1 MNRQRRSAI
10 VCATVAALALA
21 ACSSNEPDEGS
32 ATTGATG
39 GESSAPAVTGD
50 ITVSSWRFADPSEIG
65 QLHVRLLEE
74 FNESQDAIKVTAE
87 PVPYNDVNTQ
97 LVNSVLS
104 GTPADLVA
112 IGPSELPS
120 NAEYLEPLDAYWE
133 AEGPEFQA
141 AFGDAAKALASYDG
155 HVYGIVIE
163 QSTTDGMWYNRE
175 VLDAAG
181 VDPEE
186 AVSSWDNYVAA
197 LQKIKDAGFTPMLF
211 EAINSTRMDRHW
223 AWYVAGGAD
232 LSDPSTYIEEMCKPA
247 SEQTFGWLADLYF
260 KGLVPNPAGMGYEE
274 STRQFAAGGVGFYTD
289 GAWGPA
295 TYAAYDESIVDKLG
309 YTHLPPKE
317 EGGPLGVNIDGLLW
331 VIPKGSPNPDAA
343 WEVMKYMSSPEAQE
357 QMVANNQIPTRVAL
371 LDEPVVKD
379 NATLSHFGALIDE
392 WGFPRPRAP
401 YMPEFKQ
408 TFIEGFQSAVT
419 GQQEPA
425 AAFAATCERLS
436 GLG

>member
-1 MNRQRRSAI
+1 MNRLRGSAL
-10 VCATVAALALA
+10 VSATVVALALT
-21 ACSSNEPDEGS
+21 ACSSTEPEESNTPSGE
-32 ATTGATG
+32 TTGTT
-39 GESSAPAVTGD
+39 SAPEITGD

-104 GTPADLVA
+104 GNPADLVA

-120 NAEYLEPLDAYWE
+120 NVEYLQPIDEFWE
-133 AEGPEFQA
+133 AEGAEFQD

-163 QSTTDGMWYNRE
+163 QSTTDGLWYNKE
-175 VLDAAG
+175 VLEAAG

-186 AVSSWDNYVAA
+186 AVKSWDNYVAA
-197 LQKIKDAGFTPMLF
+197 LQKIKGAGFTPMLF

-223 AWYVAGGAD
+223 AWYVSGGAD
-232 LSDPSTYIEEMCKPA
+232 MSDPATYVTEMCSA
-247 SEQTFGWLADLYF
+247 ESQETFGWLADLHLQ
-260 KGLVPNPAGMGYEE
+260 GLVPNPAGMGYEE

-295 TYAAYDESIVDKLG
+295 TYAAYDESIVEKLG

-317 EGGPLGVNIDGLLW
+317 EGGQLGANLDGLLW
-331 VIPKGSPNPDAA
+331 VIPKGSPNPEAA
-343 WEVMKYMSSPEAQE
+343 FEVMKYMSSAESQL
-357 QMVANNQIPTRVAL
+357 QMVANNQIPTRTAL
-371 LDEPVVKD
+371 LDDPVVKES
-379 NATLSHFGALIDE
+379 AELAFFGGLIDE

-401 YMPEFKQ
+401 YMAEFKQ
-408 TFIEGFQSAVT
+408 VFIEGFQAAVT

-425 AAFAATCERLS
+425 AAHAAVCERLAT
-436 GLG
+436 LG